1 MAVAILKGFISNQ
14 KFPFDNSTFAVFIR
28 AVRRYTAAIRV
39 DPTYIR
45 AYICRAEAY
54 HKLHMVGYKSH
65 GIEISIRCD
74 GQKKIVLGVL
84 YHE

>member
-1 MAVAILKGFISNQ
+1 MKHGYDWGVALF
-14 KFPFDNSTFAVFIR
+14 FFR

-54 HKLHMVGYKSH
+54 HKLHMVSFYQMKSH
-65 GIEISIRCD
+65 VHNITMFLRMRSLLLGGNSGSILR
-74 GQKKIVLGVL
+74 
-84 YHE
+84 HSTSAM

>member
-1 MAVAILKGFISNQ
+1 MLRALRQ
-14 KFPFDNSTFAVFIR
+14 RNSKQLSLFGRTNYVVVIHFNR

-54 HKLHMVGYKSH
+54 HKLHMVGIKYTSLVMF
-65 GIEISIRCD
+65 GFS
-74 GQKKIVLGVL
+74 
-84 YHE
+84 

>member
-1 MAVAILKGFISNQ
+1 MFRTLRQRNCKQLSLFGLTNYVLVIHLN
-14 KFPFDNSTFAVFIR
+14 R

-54 HKLHMVGYKSH
+54 HKLHMVGIKY
-65 GIEISIRCD
+65 ISRMMF
-74 GQKKIVLGVL
+74 GFS
-84 YHE
+84 